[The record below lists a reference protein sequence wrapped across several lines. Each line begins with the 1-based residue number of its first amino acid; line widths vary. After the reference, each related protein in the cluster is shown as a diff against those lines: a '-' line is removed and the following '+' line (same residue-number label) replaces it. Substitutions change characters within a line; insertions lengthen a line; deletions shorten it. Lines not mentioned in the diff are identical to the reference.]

1 MKKFSICFLFFLC
14 SISIFGQLENELY
27 RELIKTNQI
36 SEKHSYEYD
45 LKTGDSLLK
54 SITIYDLKG
63 YILKDLRYNE
73 NGEVGYKYITE
84 KTEDSLIRAVSAYNQ
99 NGQLTSTSIREY
111 DEKGNQ
117 INTKQVS
124 PTGDILI
131 HQKRTYNDLGQ
142 DIELYNKDRNSNKF
156 FKATEYYYRE
166 DGQYLKYISFNPQ
179 GKITAINEYEY
190 DENGNRIAMYQI
202 VDKRKELVSTSEYN
216 GKNQKIK
223 QHRRTI
229 NSITRDGRVTF
240 GDGMKTTTFRYD
252 KEGNLIEEAEYEKKE
267 LKKLTRYFYK
277 KITK

>member
-1 MKKFSICFLFFLC
+1 MKKFSTCFLLLFC
-14 SISIFGQLENELY
+14 SISIFGQLENEMN

-36 SEKHSYEYD
+36 SEKHTYEYD

-54 SITIYDLKG
+54 SKTVYDLEG

-73 NGEVGYKYITE
+73 NGEVVYKYVTE
-84 KTEDSLIRAVSAYNQ
+84 KTEDSLTRAVGAYDKD
-99 NGQLTSTSIREY
+99 GQLRSTTIRKY

-117 INTKQVS
+117 ISFNQVT
-124 PTGDILI
+124 PTGDILNP
-131 HQKRTYNDLGQ
+131 QKRKYNDFGQ
-142 DIELYNKDRNSNKF
+142 NIELYNKDRNSNKF

-166 DGQYLKYISFNPQ
+166 DGQYQKEISFNPQ

-190 DENGNRIAMYQI
+190 DENGNRTALYQI
-202 VDKRKELVSTSEYN
+202 VDNIKELVSTSEYN

-223 QHRRTI
+223 QHRRII
-229 NSITRDGRVTF
+229 NYITRDGRVNF
-240 GDGMKTTTFRYD
+240 GDGMNTTTFRYD
-252 KEGNLIEEAEYEKKE
+252 NEGNLIEEAEYEKKE